1 MVFGFTSYTRL
12 GPILGNKEIKLQIL
26 WHLLLTVCSGSS
38 CLEQDIQWFENK
50 QSCEIIRTLY
60 IEIPTDGD
68 WDTVNY
74 VCKPINS
81 VGT

>member
-1 MVFGFTSYTRL
+1 MVFGFTYYTRL
-12 GPILGNKEIKLQIL
+12 GPILGNKEFTLQIL
-26 WHLLLTVCSGSS
+26 WHLLLTVCSGSN
-38 CLEQDIQWFENK
+38 CLEQEIQWFENK
-50 QSCEIIRTLY
+50 HSCEIMRSQY
-60 IEIPTDGD
+60 IQIPPDGD

>member
-1 MVFGFTSYTRL
+1 MQV
-12 GPILGNKEIKLQIL
+12 I
-26 WHLLLTVCSGSS
+26 WHLLLTVCSGTD
-38 CLEQDIQWFENK
+38 CLEQDVQWFESK
-50 QSCEIIRTLY
+50 KSCEIMRIQY
-60 IEIPTDGD
+60 EEIPVDGD